1 MGIQIDNGVVNKS
14 TLQDMYAAKLQAS
27 FGKFAKATTLRHVKV
42 KVQTFDIHGY
52 NSAPAWSNGDSLV
65 VTFDPRKGSV
75 LAADNLLRLK
85 GLLIHELS
93 HVLYTPRERTD
104 IAKWVRNNNL
114 WSVFNILEDNRIE
127 NLMVTNLSGI
137 APWLIHTI
145 GVELLSEDP
154 HSLLPLVWGR
164 KYLPASVR
172 IQAKRDWHIETDEP
186 ADPSVSDEVCTL
198 IDQYIKL
205 NLADTKSLPEV
216 QRILLRFNELVYRNK
231 PEDLMHK
238 NSECAVES
246 SHGKPATKSEQDK
259 LLNQVDTSEPEDDD
273 TTDAGEATD
282 TGDKQE
288 GSDDVENE
296 GSYHSTGNASSSSA
310 STVNDALAKAVAQA
324 KQSVLDDVKATIQ
337 TIRDTDTQ
345 TEAHGD
351 QYGSSSLEVKHV
363 RECHS
368 YITSSVPPLDIQQ
381 ASRKFGN
388 ELSQLQAEHDP
399 GWLRKTSN
407 GRVNVKQFMVGAD
420 FDEMF
425 DAWDDGNSMV
435 SDIECVILLDS
446 SGSMSN
452 KMMFDAYNA
461 TWAVKRALDGIG
473 ASTTVIQFASVGVV
487 LYGADERATNS
498 VRTSRSAAGGDTIP
512 LASLKHA
519 DSIFRNSSRAI
530 KLLMVVTDG
539 AWGDARSCDQMIA
552 SMRMSGVLTSLVYLS
567 DTEGYWRPRV
577 NEHGEVV
584 VDAHKCEFA
593 THLVDPT
600 NIVDVAKQITR
611 RAQRAVLV

>member
-1 MGIQIDNGVVNKS
+1 MGIKVENGVVNKH
-14 TLQDMYAAKLQAS
+14 TLQDMYAAKLQSS
-27 FGKFAKATTLRHVKV
+27 FGKFAKATTLRYVKV
-42 KVQTFDIHGY
+42 KVQPFDIHGH
-52 NSAPAWSNGDSLV
+52 NPAPAWSNGDSLV

-104 IAKWVRNNNL
+104 ISKWVRNNNL

-127 NLMVTNLSGI
+127 NLMVANLSGI
-137 APWLIHTI
+137 APWLIHTV
-145 GVELLSEDP
+145 GVELLNEDP

-164 KYLPASVR
+164 KYLPDSVR
-172 IQAKRDWHIETDEP
+172 LQAKRDWHIGPDEP
-186 ADPSVSDEVCTL
+186 ADPAVADVLCTL

-205 NLADTKSLPEV
+205 NLSDTKSLPEV
-216 QRILLRFNELVYRNK
+216 QRILQHVNQLLSRNT
-231 PEDLMHK
+231 PEDIVHK
-238 NSECAVES
+238 NSMSALDS
-246 SHGKPATKSEQDK
+246 SHGKPVTKSEQDK
-259 LLNQVDTSEPEDDD
+259 LLNQVDTSEPED
-273 TTDAGEATD
+273 TGSETDSEGNPDESGD
-282 TGDKQE
+282 TGE
-288 GSDDVENE
+288 G
-296 GSYHSTGNASSSSA
+296 GASISNVQDEL
-310 STVNDALAKAVAQA
+310 TKAVAKA
-324 KQSVLDDVKATIQ
+324 KQEVLEDVKATIQ
-337 TIRDTDTQ
+337 NIREGDVQAD
-345 TEAHGD
+345 AHGD
-351 QYGSSSLEVKHV
+351 GRGHSDTVDHVNKTGSYVQMV
-363 RECHS
+363 
-368 YITSSVPPLDIQQ
+368 VPPLSIQQ

-425 DAWDDGNSMV
+425 DAWNDGNTMV

-452 KMMFDAYNA
+452 NMMSDASHA
-461 TWAVKRALDGIG
+461 TWAVKRALDNIG
-473 ASTTVIQFASVGVV
+473 ASTTVIQFASVGVF
-487 LYGADERATNS
+487 LYTADERATNS
-498 VRTSRSAAGGDTIP
+498 VRTSRNAAGGDTVP
-512 LASLKHA
+512 LSSLKTA
-519 DSIFRNSSRAI
+519 DNIFRNSSRAI
-530 KLLMVVTDG
+530 KLLMVITDG
-539 AWGDARSCDQMIA
+539 AWGDARSCDQTIA
-552 SMRMSGVLTSLVYLS
+552 TMRMSGVLTSLVYLS

-577 NEHGEVV
+577 NEHGEAI

-593 THLVDPT
+593 THLTDPT